1 MGEFGET
8 RKGQNLETI
17 ISKLSKEQPNGR
29 RNSFML
35 ISGIDH
41 SNVMFHLG
49 SGGGQESDGE
59 DTEPDLFQCGKCKQM
74 FISLQKYLK
83 HKAAKDCLQL
93 QAQRTVISPVT
104 NGESLDSPDENSS
117 APSPT
122 KRKHDRKGIARR
134 VSNFSSEGESVSPD
148 IPVVVPERTYTIP
161 PPPASFP
168 VHIEAPPT
176 SNYHDFSNPVVSIS
190 VAEALSSH
198 SPVVVQP
205 TPNFNMWN
213 GTVNEQPAVC
223 ANPPTMTTS
232 SVYAPPP
239 QSTPVVNPSPM
250 TSIPLHHPSH
260 SSQGPSLNSSSME
273 PQWSGPRLRR
283 IPVEIQPV
291 TATPPPVHMTR
302 SKNNLGQPPPLV
314 VHLKDRGRP
323 VRAKETGLTEEELTD
338 EIVTSSG
345 QKVYRCKKCDKEFSF
360 SSRLKRHLLVHT
372 GARPFECQ
380 VCSRRFTQAVDLK
393 RHMLRHSGQKPH
405 VCHFCGKQY
414 TRGDRLKVHLLSH
427 TQEDNSEKP
436 YSCSRCSASF
446 FEAEQLRL
454 HVCELQDGAQ
464 QVMAK
469 GDANE
474 GTEKPERPGK
484 TYTCD
489 ECNAIFTKYTSLKS
503 HLLKH
508 TGEKKYKCEHCTK
521 TFFSSS
527 SLKIHVRVHTGDRPF
542 KCKECPRKFSD
553 PSNFNKHKRW
563 HAKQKLPSTGSAT
576 LSSISENSS
585 SPEDKAKELIEAEQ
599 GGMAED
605 EAVGG
610 EETGA
615 EGEQTDAEGSAKED
629 LREDLFPEAGHDME
643 VEESGGFKSPEAL
656 LNMEGT
662 VKQEA
667 ETD

>member
-49 SGGGQESDGE
+49 NGGHESEGE
-59 DTEPDLFQCGKCKQM
+59 ESEPDLFQCGKCKQM
-74 FISLQKYLK
+74 FTSLQKYLK
-83 HKAAKDCLQL
+83 HKATKDCVQL
-93 QAQRTVISPVT
+93 QTHGQTSAVSPVT
-104 NGESLDSPDENSS
+104 NGEVFDSPDENSS
-117 APSPT
+117 IHSPT
-122 KRKHDRKGIARR
+122 RRKHDRKGIARR

-148 IPVVVPERTYTIP
+148 IPVVVPEQVYSVP
-161 PPPASFP
+161 PSSFP

-176 SNYHDFSNPVVSIS
+176 SNFHDFSNPVVSIS
-190 VAEALSSH
+190 VAEALRSH

-205 TPNFNMWN
+205 TPNFNSWN
-213 GTVNEQPAVC
+213 GTVSEQAENV
-223 ANPPTMTTS
+223 NPPTMAT
-232 SVYAPPP
+232 SVYAQMP
-239 QSTPVVNPSPM
+239 SAAVVNPAPVLSHQHPNQSSPAP
-250 TSIPLHHPSH
+250 SIGSSH
-260 SSQGPSLNSSSME
+260 VDQ
-273 PQWSGPRLRR
+273 QWTGTRLRGLTA
-283 IPVEIQPV
+283 IQP
-291 TATPPPVHMTR
+291 AASPQAPVHMTR
-302 SKNNLGQPPPLV
+302 SKNGLGQPPPLV

-323 VRAKETGLTEEELTD
+323 VRAKETGLTEEELT
-338 EIVTSSG
+338 EEFVTSSG

-372 GARPFECQ
+372 GARPFECH

-436 YSCSRCSASF
+436 YSCSRCSATF
-446 FEAEQLRL
+446 YEAEELRL
-454 HVCELQDGAQ
+454 HVCEFQ
-464 QVMAK
+464 
-469 GDANE
+469 E
-474 GTEKPERPGK
+474 GTQLVRGDIELNDAYVEERGGK
-484 TYTCD
+484 VARTGKNYSCE
-489 ECNAIFTKYTSLKS
+489 ECNSSFTKYTSLKS

-508 TGEKKYKCEHCTK
+508 TGEKKYKCEHCNK

-563 HAKQKLPSTGSAT
+563 HAKQKGPSTPSAT

-585 SPEDKAKELIEAEQ
+585 PSDDKTQKEAADAEENGSGPTENEVTAKES
-599 GGMAED
+599 
-605 EAVGG
+605 
-610 EETGA
+610 GA
-615 EGEQTDAEGSAKED
+615 KEGDAKED
-629 LREDLFPEAGHDME
+629 LREDLFPGTSQDME
-643 VEESGGFKSPEAL
+643 TEETGGFNSPEAL
-656 LNMEGT
+656 LNMGSECET
-662 VKQEA
+662 SVKQEL
-667 ETD
+667 TD